1 MTRPLIL
8 TGFAVVVTVMVGLDV
23 WARWRGLRHLTAG
36 GALSFVMRT
45 RLGRWFVLL
54 GWWWLGWH
62 LFARSS
68 AG

>member
-8 TGFAVVVTVMVGLDV
+8 AAFAVVVAAMIGLDG
-23 WARWRGLRHLTAG
+23 WARWRGHGHLTAG
-36 GALSFVMRT
+36 GALSSLMLT
-45 RLGRWFVLL
+45 RPGRWFVLL

-68 AG
+68 VG